1 MPKVDESA
9 RGWELTLSGRFG
21 EAVATRRK
29 VLGLSAIQ
37 LWERTVELGYP
48 VTRISIS
55 KIENNARVG
64 KLDVAEVLI
73 LAVALDIPPAL
84 LLFPDYP
91 HGQVELLPGA
101 VTESEQAVRWLAGE
115 EPAPRPEG
123 GRYPTNPGV
132 ELVRQAHNRTEL
144 AQRSIETF
152 FSVRDAAS
160 EEAASEL
167 LQAFM
172 DKKDAAERHIEGLS
186 AELWGPPGGG

>member
-1 MPKVDESA
+1 MPKVNESA

-91 HGQVELLPGA
+91 RGQVELLPGA
-101 VTESEQAVRWLAGE
+101 VTESERAVRWLAGE
-115 EPAPRPEG
+115 KPAPRPEG
-123 GRYPTNPGV
+123 GSYPTNPGV
-132 ELVRQAHNRTEL
+132 ELVRHAHTRADL
-144 AQRSIETF
+144 GQKSIETF

-160 EEAASEL
+160 EEAANEL

-172 DKKDAAERHIEGLS
+172 DKKDAAERHIEELS